1 MIYAALLAGGVGN
14 RIGADTPKQFV
25 LLDGRPLLAHCI
37 DKFIKVECLDEIIV
51 SSPKEYIK
59 QTNTLVEEYFPSV
72 NNIIVI
78 QGGETR
84 EGTIMNSI
92 SYIEDKSDFND
103 NPIVATHDAARIFV
117 SPNQIRK
124 SISYA
129 KKYGASAPIIPSN
142 DVMVKSLDGTN
153 IHSMPDRNQLFHV
166 QTPQTFHIHEY
177 KRLYE
182 SLSEDEK
189 KVVKEAVKVFYLH
202 KKDIYLFK
210 GENNNFKITTP
221 FDLKIA
227 ESIIKS

>member
-51 SSPKEYIK
+51 SSPKECIK
-59 QTNTLVEEYFPSV
+59 QTNKVVEEYFPRV

-84 EGTIMNSI
+84 ECTIMNSI
-92 SYIEDKSDFND
+92 SYIEDNTDFND

-117 SPNQIRK
+117 SPNQIKK
-124 SISYA
+124 SILYA
-129 KKYGASAPIIPSN
+129 KTHGASAPIIPSN

-166 QTPQTFHIHEY
+166 QTPQTFHVHEY
-177 KRLYE
+177 KKLYE

-189 KVVKEAVKVFYLH
+189 EEVKEAVKVFYLH